1 MKPFR
6 PNSQPDCRSFKA
18 AAIGLALM
26 PVLARCAVREAT
38 PDGITIVYNAMHP
51 QVAVY
56 EAQQHCGDYGK
67 TAVLVETMPARLPL
81 RRCSPDR
88 AGASSGAFLRP
99 VRPRHRE
106 RGGAIRSQKRR
117 SGEAFRQCCPV

>member
-26 PVLARCAVREAT
+26 PVLAGCAVREAT

-51 QVAVY
+51 QVADY

-67 TAVLVETMPARLPL
+67 TAVLVETMPVPPSFETLFTRSS
-81 RRCSPDR
+81 RSVFRCVPA
-88 AGASSGAFLRP
+88 AGPPPAS
-99 VRPRHRE
+99 
-106 RGGAIRSQKRR
+106 
-117 SGEAFRQCCPV
+117 